1 MTNSNH
7 SLDSNTSL
15 RNGYMSIRNGLSNM
29 SAGASAVGVEFVT
42 RLYEHLAKGATFDGS
57 TREFLQKYNDFNSS
71 IDSAQ
76 QSTLESI
83 KDIKNTE
90 DELKQSDYVKDFND
104 LFDRLSENDNYNF
117 KNKIKDIQQRFQ
129 SRQDEIDALATDKS
143 QFDQQNRSKLMT
155 RVASTLI
162 FSGAFEILEILTSL
176 IDCFGASSDFPDGV
190 QKALSDSKV
199 FSFFA
204 DIFDALEIDQIG
216 KGLAKIPPFSDINQL
231 ATETLQSEYVQPF
244 AGIGHEL
251 IANDMTNLALKI
263 ATFSHYFYDFYSDSQ
278 RSNKLTEESDKEF
291 KSIHKKIKENQ
302 TEYIDTADKASINIL
317 KKTQNLCELS
327 ALFEFKDNAQDPIKK
342 ELRDLL
348 SQKKYKDL
356 KFTDKNGDEK
366 SIIDIDKAE
375 LDEMVKLPSNQKQL
389 DILMSFAKDVAE
401 KKLADIATNS
411 TQPVSGRHI
420 YQDLPTKKAKAIE
433 KYVAKI
439 NKFLEEQGKDKL
451 QDGFHDIDSED
462 FKKINRQYNEMFFL
476 KKMERDK
483 ETQDAVSFAPTT
495 LPSAIDP
502 NDQSGHQVK
511 SSSPPDRP
519 IPPTPASA
527 SAKTSPSTVPA
538 PGGRPAPGATT
549 GSATRIAGPINVSS
563 VSVSI

>member
-1 MTNSNH
+1 MTNSNL

-15 RNGYMSIRNGLSNM
+15 RNVYMLIRNGVSNM

-57 TREFLQKYNDFNSS
+57 TREFLQKNNHFNSS

-104 LFDRLSENDNYNF
+104 LFDKLSENDNCNF
-117 KNKIKDIQQRFQ
+117 KKKIKEIQQRFQ

-143 QFDQQNRSKLMT
+143 QFDQENRSKLMT

-302 TEYIDTADKASINIL
+302 TEYIYTADKASINIL

-327 ALFEFKDNAQDPIKK
+327 ALFEFKDNVLDSIKQDCKQ
-342 ELRDLL
+342 ELQSLL
-348 SQKKYKDL
+348 SQNKYKDL
-356 KFTDKNGDEK
+356 KFSDIYGGEK

-375 LDEMVKLPSNQKQL
+375 LDKMVKLPSNQKQL
-389 DILMSFAKDVAE
+389 DILMSFAKDFA
-401 KKLADIATNS
+401 KIKLADISS
-411 TQPVSGRHI
+411 TTHSQQVLGRDI

-439 NKFLEEQGKDKL
+439 NKFLEDQSKDKL
-451 QDGFHDIDSED
+451 PDDFHDIDSED
-462 FKKINRQYNEMFFL
+462 FKKINRQYYEMFFL
-476 KKMERDK
+476 KKMQRDN
-483 ETQDAVSFAPTT
+483 ETQDAVSFASTT
-495 LPSAIDP
+495 PPSA
-502 NDQSGHQVK
+502 N
-511 SSSPPDRP
+511 
-519 IPPTPASA
+519 
-527 SAKTSPSTVPA
+527 TSPSTVPA
-538 PGGRPAPGATT
+538 PGATT
-549 GSATRIAGPINVSS
+549 GSARRIAGPGNASRGS
-563 VSVSI
+563 ASF